1 MAAAAAPPRP
11 RAMVVPF
18 PAQGHVMPL
27 MELAHRL
34 VENGIEVD
42 FVNTEFN
49 HDRVVKAMA
58 AGAEA
63 AGAAVPAGIN
73 MVSVPDGMGPDG
85 DRADITKLSA
95 GLPAAMLGVIEEM
108 VVYRK
113 IGWLVADVSMSWVLE
128 LVPTAGV
135 RVALSLTYSAA
146 VFALRMRVPK
156 MIEDGIIDEYG
167 KTQ

>member
-1 MAAAAAPPRP
+1 
-11 RAMVVPF
+11 
-18 PAQGHVMPL
+18 MPL

-34 VENGIEVD
+34 VEHGIEVD

-58 AGAEA
+58 TGAEA
-63 AGAAVPAGIN
+63 ARAAVVPAGIN

-108 VVYRK
+108 VVSRK
-113 IGWLVADVSMSWVLE
+113 IKWLVVDVSMSWVLE
-128 LVPTAGV
+128 LVPTVGV
-135 RVALSLTYSAA
+135 RFALFLTYSAA
-146 VFALRMRVPK
+146 VFALRMRVPR
-156 MIEDGIIDEYG
+156 MIEDGIIDEYC
-167 KTQ
+167 TTR